1 MEALKT
7 DGSIRAAEGVCS
19 GPQARLE
26 LSIVSASSML
36 SSCYRSQLYCWKSRQ
51 PGGKVRQFGESAPR
65 SVVFADEASELLTQ
79 NIIDRY
85 FESFAQTRRAAEWA
99 ERSALQPLPLEAQP
113 LGTIPAAE
121 VRVRIAVLQGSVEA
135 ERRRLAD
142 VELRP
147 LARLPLPSPPRLA
160 FEHVAIT

>member
-1 MEALKT
+1 
-7 DGSIRAAEGVCS
+7 
-19 GPQARLE
+19 
-26 LSIVSASSML
+26 
-36 SSCYRSQLYCWKSRQ
+36 
-51 PGGKVRQFGESAPR
+51 
-65 SVVFADEASELLTQ
+65 VVFADEASEPLTQ
-79 NIIDRY
+79 NIIDRH
-85 FESFAQTRRAAEWA
+85 FESFAQTRPAAEWA
-99 ERSALQPLPLEAQP
+99 ERNALQPLPLEAQP